1 MDQLNFCSTQE
12 AQRVAFK
19 IINVLQNEPEGKQVA
34 GAALLFLLLCERFK
48 QSPRDVLNKSARML
62 YDAFSEGT
70 GEHARAMQTY
80 LLKELS

>member
-19 IINVLQNEPEGKQVA
+19 VISVLQDEPAGKQVA
-34 GAALLFLLLCERFK
+34 GAALLFLMLCERFNQK
-48 QSPRDVLNKSARML
+48 PRDVLNKSARML

-70 GEHARAMQTY
+70 GEHAKAIQTY